1 MVLRQGQ
8 KEPWQSQS
16 RMCDFSYVLI
26 SMAETLFF
34 TVFCYNFVQIQFI
47 KPSLAFFVSA
57 SFENPIKKAT
67 NAQTVTQFALNY
79 IRITV
84 NTRITLIELSQY
96 LIRVYSVHF
105 ILEKYR
111 FGTQK

>member
-1 MVLRQGQ
+1 
-8 KEPWQSQS
+8 
-16 RMCDFSYVLI
+16 MCDFSYVLI

-34 TVFCYNFVQIQFI
+34 TVFCYNFVQIY
-47 KPSLAFFVSA
+47 
-57 SFENPIKKAT
+57 ENPIKKAT

-96 LIRVYSVHF
+96 LIRSF
-105 ILEKYR
+105 
-111 FGTQK
+111 